1 MTSKILL
8 LSCLCILWGSR
19 VNAQKSMILQP
30 NANLLYL
37 VDEHNTQK
45 NDYLVPYIEWALKSL
60 TYAGSDRNVF
70 DTVRSLNI
78 LLSKKGTS
86 VFTDAF
92 TKQSPDV
99 ADKFVSLMFD
109 KKLTE
114 HDSAVLSQLYQFQ
127 YLIYIK
133 INTFQSLLEY
143 QFVLSR
149 IDPTEL
155 DANKKEK
162 GLPFNDNT
170 NYSTASVFVDPAS
183 ANYKEKIMQGLK
195 QLVIQANECPWP
207 AIVANCHTTGD
218 TIYAQTNKETVLEAL
233 DNDKDS
239 PKDQITYR
247 WDIMDMKG
255 RPLYRST
262 DKKINYRFA
271 NAGEYHLELT
281 IHDGICDSTKKYKVI
296 AATPPEI
303 SVTGGGCD
311 YYDNAYHFYS
321 FSKRPT
327 AVSAV
332 RKAWDVLSRINFVKE
347 ADYSYSW
354 SSVSNGKVQAKAAKV
369 AKVNGVYYKQT
380 SLSICTNK
388 NYVKGI
394 TIAEL
399 KGNEA
404 GSLLYKAKF
413 TGPGDYT
420 PPVFYQEQ
428 GNSVSEHAGLSAN
441 VPDEPDTSW
450 SYTLHCKD
458 ILLQQ
463 KQAEEVYPSEKNYRV
478 QAAANGIAS
487 TKDISYRYH
496 KLKNYAIVFNT
507 AMLLN
512 DHNNTLQNMLCL
524 GAGAKYIPTQLLS
537 FFGSFALAIPARNT
551 TTTLPFDQ
559 IISAKGGLNVNIYNS
574 RRIQV
579 SGEALYYNHPIFSH
593 DLLLTGRVGQAGMG
607 ISTMLMSVSQNRVG
621 SPVELY
627 ATYYSHLSVF
637 SQTTADYYEFGARF
651 NIYFEQNK
659 K

>member
-1 MTSKILL
+1 MLL
-8 LSCLCILWGSR
+8 CLICISWVQVR
-19 VNAQKSMILQP
+19 AQNTMSLQP
-30 NANLLYL
+30 NANLLYVIDDDDKL
-37 VDEHNTQK
+37 K
-45 NDYLVPYIEWALKSL
+45 NDYLVPYVEWALKSL
-60 TYAGSDRNVF
+60 TRGGSDTKVF

-78 LLSKKGTS
+78 LLSQKGTS
-86 VFTDAF
+86 ILTNAF
-92 TKQSPDV
+92 TQRSPKILLEFASRLNDNTL
-99 ADKFVSLMFD
+99 S
-109 KKLTE
+109 E
-114 HDSAVLSQLYQFQ
+114 HDLAMLNQLYQFQ
-127 YLIYIK
+127 YLIYVK
-133 INTFQSLLEY
+133 INSFQSLLEY
-143 QFVLSR
+143 QFILSR
-149 IDPTEL
+149 IEPTKL
-155 DANKKEK
+155 DANNNKK
-162 GLPFNDNT
+162 GLPFIDNT

-183 ANYKEKIMQGLK
+183 AYYKEKIMQGLK
-195 QLVIQANECPWP
+195 QLITVANECPKP
-207 AIVANCHTTGD
+207 TIVANCHASSD
-218 TIYAQTNKETVLEAL
+218 TIYAQTNKETELEAL
-233 DNDKDS
+233 ENDKDS
-239 PKDQITYR
+239 PKDQTTYR
-247 WDIMDMKG
+247 WDIRDMDG

-262 DKKINYRFA
+262 DKKINYRFV
-271 NAGEYHLELT
+271 NAGQYQLALT
-281 IHDGICDSTKKYKVI
+281 IHDGICDSTKLYTVA

-303 SVTGGGCD
+303 IVTGSGCD

-321 FSKRPT
+321 FSKRPM

-332 RKAWDVLSRINFVKE
+332 TKAWDVLSRINFVKE
-347 ADYSYSW
+347 RGYSYT
-354 SSVSNGKVQAKAAKV
+354 VSTGDNKKNAETRV

-380 SLSICTNK
+380 SLTICTDK

-404 GSLLYKAKF
+404 SSPLHKAAPA
-413 TGPGDYT
+413 GPGGYT
-420 PPVFYQEQ
+420 QPVFYQE
-428 GNSVSEHAGLSAN
+428 VSDPILVQTSGSLN

-450 SYTLHCKD
+450 SYTLNCKH

-487 TKDISYRYH
+487 TKDFSYRYH

-627 ATYYSHLSVF
+627 GTYYSHLSVF